1 MDKLILEKKVTFYN
15 AQDGIKKTI
24 KSFALTLGELKE
36 DFINHNLSFN
46 GESQKIIVTA
56 LDESIVNNSIESDS
70 SSVPNTD
77 YIAMVFNKESK
88 AGAGIS
94 RKEIYAQINEH
105 LNGKMDEER
114 RQLLN
119 YFSEGAPHW
128 TNVSSTLL
136 LERLQALESKVVED
150 TDLVEE
156 VASRM
161 KDEICSNARNIG
173 VIC

>member
-46 GESQKIIVTA
+46 GEFQKIIVTA

-88 AGAGIS
+88 AGIS
-94 RKEIYAQINEH
+94 RKEVYAQINEH
-105 LNGKMDEER
+105 LNGTMGEDRK
-114 RQLLN
+114 QLVD
-119 YFSEGAPHW
+119 YFSTGALHW
-128 TNVSSTLL
+128 TNVSSDLL
-136 LERLQALESKVVED
+136 LERIEALKTKVADD

-156 VASRM
+156 VALRM
-161 KDEICSNARNIG
+161 KDEICSNAKSIG